1 MALAGRI
8 CLVTGASKGIGRGIA
23 LQLGSHGAT
32 VYVTGR
38 SKDKLESCVEE
49 INKRGGKGISVIVD
63 HSNDEQVEALFNQI
77 KEENNGRLD
86 VLVNNAY
93 AGVETIFTSMQK
105 KLKFYD
111 MNPSEQ
117 WDKINGVGLRNHFL
131 CTVFASRIMTERR
144 DGLIVNVSSSGGIK
158 YLFNVAY
165 GVGKA
170 ACDRM
175 AADCAVELK
184 ENFVTMVSLWPGP
197 VKTEYIQDNVIN
209 ADTSGVADPSAQRTG
224 DMFEKLGESIEF
236 AGMAVSKLAM
246 DPNKLS
252 KSGKILMT
260 SDLAREYDFQDLDGS
275 THDIRSISVLLK
287 AMGWNWTSWLI
298 PSFVRIPHFVMHF
311 GSNKF

>member
-1 MALAGRI
+1 MSLSGKV
-8 CLVTGASKGIGRGIA
+8 CLVTGSSKGIGRGIA
-23 LQLGSHGAT
+23 LQLGGHGAT

-49 INKRGGKGISVIVD
+49 INKRGGKGISVVVD
-63 HSNDEQVEALFNQI
+63 HSNDEQVEALFDQI
-77 KEENNGRLD
+77 KTENNGRLD

-111 MNPSEQ
+111 MDPSEQ

-131 CTVFASRIMTERR
+131 CTVFASRIMVDRR

-184 ENFVTMVSLWPGP
+184 DNFVTMVSLWPGP
-197 VKTEYIQDNVIN
+197 VKTEYIQDKLIN
-209 ADTSGVADPSAQRTG
+209 ADDPAASKQG

-252 KSGKILMT
+252 KSGKILLT
-260 SDLAREYDFQDLDGS
+260 GDLAQEYNFEDLDGS

-287 AMGWNWTSWLI
+287 AMGWNWTSWFI
-298 PSFVRIPHFVMHF
+298 PSFIRIPHFVMHF